1 MRSSIFTGGANEPGP
16 AQSRRARRL
25 CDRQAQLQFHLA
37 LQHRPRVYIRLGFV
51 PTGEMEDDEVSAR
64 LNLMAGTQT

>member
-1 MRSSIFTGGANEPGP
+1 MRSSIFTAGATLPGP

-25 CDRQAQLQFHLA
+25 CDRHAQLHFRLA

-51 PTGEMEDDEVSAR
+51 PIGEVDEVSAR
-64 LNLMAGTQT
+64 LNLIAGTQT

>member
-1 MRSSIFTGGANEPGP
+1 MRYSIFTGGANVPAP
-16 AQSRRARRL
+16 AQSRRTRRL
-25 CDRQAQLQFHLA
+25 CDRQEQLQFHLA
-37 LQHRPRVYIRLGFV
+37 LQHGPRVCVRLGFV